1 MSQTRERTGVLIML
15 SILERQIYVF
25 PDRSLDGRASADH
38 WAQVVR
44 AAIDRLQGGDIV
56 GGLCQG
62 IERCGLLLA
71 DICPGRPGD
80 NPNELPDTV
89 IQEP

>member
-1 MSQTRERTGVLIML
+1 MTIGRRWSRLL
-15 SILERQIYVF
+15 SI
-25 PDRSLDGRASADH
+25 G
-38 WAQVVR
+38 
-44 AAIDRLQGGDIV
+44 LQCGDIV

-80 NPNELPDTV
+80 NPNELPDKL

>member
-1 MSQTRERTGVLIML
+1 
-15 SILERQIYVF
+15 
-25 PDRSLDGRASADH
+25 
-38 WAQVVR
+38 VVQ
-44 AAIDRLQGGDIV
+44 AAVDRLKYGDIV

-71 DICPGRPGD
+71 DVCPGRPGD
-80 NPNELPDTV
+80 NPNELPDEL